1 MTVRVATVLS
11 AQEWEP
17 RLVSHARE
25 TAELRIVLRAFQPD
39 EIEERSDDIDIVV
52 AGAEV
57 SWVTPAQISAWRH
70 MGLSVLGVHP
80 RGDVPAATLLR
91 TAGVDELVP
100 DDTDAESLITAIR
113 FLAPRAEGDD
123 EGPTGSTVAVIGARG
138 APGTTEV
145 ALGLALNAAEA
156 GPAIL
161 IDLDLDAPSIA
172 IRLGLP
178 PRPDITDLA
187 DQVRATG
194 VIDTDAVHSIGSLD
208 VVTGSHRVGEG
219 ALRPA
224 MVEDV
229 IEVAT
234 FRYDTVVLD
243 LGAASPDDRNLKRAD
258 QAVLVVDGSAVGVV
272 RAARLVTE
280 WSGPPPDVVVN
291 RGTRHERD
299 QLIEAVIHWTGIEPV
314 AVIEDRRAI
323 RTAALSARL
332 PDRVFCKALAPVRT
346 A

>member
-39 EIEERSDDIDIVV
+39 EIGERSDDIDVVV

-57 SWVTPAQISAWRH
+57 AWVTPVQIAAWQR
-70 MGLSVLGVHP
+70 MGLSVVGVHP
-80 RGDVPAATLLR
+80 RGDDPAAAMLR
-91 TAGVDELVP
+91 GAGVDELVP

-113 FLAPRAEGDD
+113 FLTPRSGSDLDGDH
-123 EGPTGSTVAVIGARG
+123 GTTTAVIGSRG

-145 ALGLALNAAEA
+145 ALGLALNAADE
-156 GPAIL
+156 GRAIL
-161 IDLDLDAPSIA
+161 IDLDLDAPSLA
-172 IRLGLP
+172 IRLGLA

-187 DQVRATG
+187 DNVRATG
-194 VIDTDAVHSIGSLD
+194 TIDNADLHRLRALD
-208 VVTGSHRVGEG
+208 VVTGSHRAGEI
-219 ALRPA
+219 AIRPS

-229 IEVAT
+229 VEASAT
-234 FRYDTVVLD
+234 RYDRVILD
-243 LGAASPDDRNLKRAD
+243 LGTARADDPVLKRAD

-272 RAARLVTE
+272 RAAQLITE
-280 WSGPPPDVVVN
+280 WSGPPPQVVLN
-291 RGTRHERD
+291 RAARHEQD
-299 QLIEAVIHWTGIEPV
+299 QLAEAVMHWMGIEPIAFV
-314 AVIEDRRAI
+314 EERRAV
-323 RTAALSARL
+323 RTASLSARL
-332 PDRVFCKALAPVRT
+332 PDRAFRRSLSSVMT